1 MYDVIV
7 IGARCAGSPVAMLL
21 GRKGYRVLLLDRACF
36 PSDTISGHMIWQPGI
51 ARLQRWGLLNNV
63 VASNCP
69 PVKDVKM
76 DLGSYALSGVL
87 PPSEG
92 VEDAYCVRRTALDKI
107 LVDAAVA
114 AGAELR
120 ERFSVTAIL
129 TENGRFTGIRGH
141 SRGGP
146 TIDEKARVV
155 IGADG
160 LHSLVARTAVAP
172 EYRTRPAI
180 TCWYYSYWSGI
191 RTNGVQ
197 AYLRER
203 CMSIL
208 APTNDGLTLVLTLWT
223 HDQFHEIRSDIEGNY
238 LRTLRQVPEV
248 GAFLEGGRREERLRG
263 MADVPNFFR
272 KPYGP
277 GWALVGDAGYHK
289 DPVTAQGITDAFRD
303 AELLS
308 DALDSGFSGN
318 RNMEQALQEYEQ
330 KRNDAVSE
338 MYEFTCAM
346 ASLETPNAEMRQFHQ
361 ALLRDQQAMDSFFGC
376 LAGTVSSSEFLSPE
390 NRQKIIDAAA

>member
-1 MYDVIV
+1 
-7 IGARCAGSPVAMLL
+7 
-21 GRKGYRVLLLDRACF
+21 
-36 PSDTISGHMIWQPGI
+36 
-51 ARLQRWGLLNNV
+51 
-63 VASNCP
+63 
-69 PVKDVKM
+69 
-76 DLGSYALSGVL
+76 
-87 PPSEG
+87 
-92 VEDAYCVRRTALDKI
+92 VRRTALDKI

-141 SRGGP
+141 SRGGR